1 MRVVWNKYA
10 IMRRDQIAEYI
21 RERFGADRR
30 KRFLQEVRQATRML
44 KQFPNLGILDP
55 LFAECQKPYRS
66 IIVGGLSKMVY
77 TVSDETI
84 YIVALWDCRQE
95 PEPQATPAAN
105 A

>member
-1 MRVVWNKYA
+1 MRIVWSENATKN
-10 IMRRDQIAEYI
+10 REQISEYI
-21 RERFGADRR
+21 CERFGYKRERR
-30 KRFLQEVRQATRML
+30 FMKDVDKTVEMIR
-44 KQFPNLGILDP
+44 FPNLGILDP

-77 TVSDETI
+77 TVSDETV

-95 PEPQATPAAN
+95 PEPQATQSAN